1 MLSLSALGYWDYM
14 LCPTLIAKA
23 DTCRHSWH
31 ENMSNTSERNVLLSL
46 AQGYNI
52 TILMFLS
59 GHSNTNHL
67 HRCFNSLI
75 RWETI
80 HTVNKNKLLYTHSQ
94 NTHVLKEKKYPLA
107 YQYSENLG
115 QEQMRKKDMEDFWIK
130 RRVPVC
136 LEMYRLKYWHYVDSN
151 ISHCFN
157 RKYATSLAI

>member
-14 LCPTLIAKA
+14 LCPTLIAKP

-31 ENMSNTSERNVLLSL
+31 ENMSNTNERNVLLSL
-46 AQGYNI
+46 AQGYDK

-94 NTHVLKEKKYPLA
+94 NTHVLNENKIASCPSVFTKFRTGTNAEKGYGRLL
-107 YQYSENLG
+107 N
-115 QEQMRKKDMEDFWIK
+115 QMESA
-130 RRVPVC
+130 C
-136 LEMYRLKYWHYVDSN
+136 LPRNVSFEILTLCGLKYQPLFQQKICN
-151 ISHCFN
+151 
-157 RKYATSLAI
+157 